1 MKLTRLDL
9 GGAGSPSAL
18 VTRILAAE
26 PDLPIPVPLEDL
38 CTCLD
43 IVAIRDLETEGFEAA
58 LVTDLLKASG
68 AILVAANRSRQR
80 RRFSIAHELG
90 HFLIP
95 LHLPPADGTLLC
107 SAAHLSMQNVQH
119 ADRRRRMEAEA
130 NRFAALLLMPP
141 PALRAA
147 LHQVRRLSLNDIVR
161 LAARFDVSKEA
172 MARACVDYSREAI
185 AVIVAREGRVLRC
198 YRRDGLFHW
207 IAPASGQPVPAGS
220 IGNNRLPQGTISA
233 IESCEPELW
242 LGLRDASMVAAM
254 TEQVLWQRSGFALI
268 LLNAELRDEEDDE
281 SEAVD
286 RRWQGRL

>member
-1 MKLTRLDL
+1 LKLTRLDL